1 MKKLVAVTVLSLSIA
16 GLISACGKGGD
27 SDQVVVLPQG
37 SSMMAGAPATP
48 PGLIETQKMCSQCHA
63 LPSPTQ
69 HHPAAW
75 PGIVARMEN
84 HMVASKRPTPSPQE
98 REAILGYLQ
107 GGWQK

>member
-16 GLISACGKGGD
+16 GLISGCGKGGD

-37 SSMMAGAPATP
+37 SSTATSAPASP
-48 PGLIETQKMCSQCHA
+48 PGLQETQRACSQCHA

-75 PGIVARMEN
+75 PSIVARMEN